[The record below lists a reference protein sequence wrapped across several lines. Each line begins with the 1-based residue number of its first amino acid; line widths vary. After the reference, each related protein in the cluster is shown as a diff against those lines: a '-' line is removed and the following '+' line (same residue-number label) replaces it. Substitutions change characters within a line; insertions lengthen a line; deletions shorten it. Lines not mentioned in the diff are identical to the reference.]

1 MSEYQKFKVTEFDL
15 VVRVQIATYYPGYV
29 RENTTKI
36 LNAVSKA
43 ASDVGTNLDYLTGVT
58 SITLTEKENEPTTQ
72 T

>member
-15 VVRVQIATYYPGYV
+15 VVRVQIATYYPSYV

-43 ASDVGTNLDYLTGVT
+43 ASDVGANLDYLTGVT
-58 SITLTEKENEPTTQ
+58 TITLTEKADETT